1 MVTPRK
7 VQQFLRIKIAISVY
21 LSVVLTQRTFEKD
34 KIIAYRFVETFIVD
48 SIIYERKF
56 SESRTRH
63 CKKSYYRLQ
72 HKL

>member
-34 KIIAYRFVETFIVD
+34 KIIAYRFVETFTVD

-56 SESRTRH
+56 SGSGTRH